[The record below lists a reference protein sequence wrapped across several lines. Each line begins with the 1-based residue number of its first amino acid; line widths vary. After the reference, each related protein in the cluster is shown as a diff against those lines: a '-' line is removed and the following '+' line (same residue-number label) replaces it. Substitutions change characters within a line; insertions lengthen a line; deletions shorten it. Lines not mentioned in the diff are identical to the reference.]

1 MSTSD
6 TPRLDEDLRAP
17 TTNSAA
23 PQFEPDDI
31 TDFDF
36 ADRPSEVV
44 ALIGYLGKCRSD
56 AFRRLYLNASLRL
69 WWAIPEPAIAATYSL
84 GGKDAP
90 TEGKTVVWVY
100 RTQSV
105 VRCEA
110 VPVSMFETLPQ
121 TDAASAGEPQP
132 PVVLSPSQVVA
143 GPDEEDDWSWEWPRK
158 PPRPRPRPRR
168 G

>member
-6 TPRLDEDLRAP
+6 NLTSEDLGAP
-17 TTNSAA
+17 AMNSAA

-44 ALIGYLGKCRSD
+44 SLIGYLGKGGSG
-56 AFRRLYLNASLRL
+56 AFRRLYLNASLRQWL
-69 WWAIPEPAIAATYSL
+69 AIPENAIADTYSL

-100 RTQSV
+100 RNQSV

-110 VPVSMFETLPQ
+110 VPVSIFETLPQ
-121 TDAASAGEPQP
+121 TDTASGGEPQP
-132 PVVLSPSQVVA
+132 QVVLSPSQVAA
-143 GPDEEDDWSWEWPRK
+143 GPDEEDDWSWGWPRK
-158 PPRPRPRPRR
+158 PRRPR